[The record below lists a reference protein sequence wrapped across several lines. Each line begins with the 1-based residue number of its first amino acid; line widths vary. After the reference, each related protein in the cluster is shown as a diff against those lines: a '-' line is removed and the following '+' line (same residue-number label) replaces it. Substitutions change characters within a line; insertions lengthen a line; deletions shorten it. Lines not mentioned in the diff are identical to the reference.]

1 MSTQPGTSSAAAPD
15 DEAPTSPDEASD
27 GHPERPPA
35 SEQAVAERPVWE
47 TLRPGVIGEAITWGA
62 TWAAR
67 WLLIALGLVLAGLVV
82 RETWSVLLPLLL
94 ALVIGSVLQA
104 PARSLERRLHLPR
117 TVAAA
122 FTIVVAVAV
131 LGGTVSLLAPTASEE
146 VVELSLSASSGLGR
160 LEDFVRSSGIGVT
173 DAQIESAVTSVQNR
187 LQSSAATI
195 ASGVLVGLSVV
206 LNAIINVVITLVLV
220 FFILKDGHRF
230 LPWLDHWSG
239 QAAGRHLTEVSIRA
253 WTTLG
258 TFVRT
263 QALVGLIDAV
273 FIGAGLLVI
282 GVPLALPLAALTFLA
297 AFAPIVGA
305 VTVGALAV
313 LVALAANGWFAALL
327 VLAIVLLVQQLEGN
341 VLLPWLQGRS
351 LDLHAGVV
359 LLSIVLGST
368 LFGVIGA
375 FLAVPAAAVGCRGRQ
390 IPQRAGPGARGAG
403 RGGERVAALVV
414 TPWSDLCCRRWRQA
428 RAPAWKSAE

>member
-1 MSTQPGTSSAAAPD
+1 MSTQSGTSSAVPSD
-15 DEAPTSPDEASD
+15 DEAPTSLADTAGD
-27 GHPERPPA
+27 RTERPPA
-35 SEQAVAERPVWE
+35 SEQAAAERPVFA
-47 TLRPGVIGEAITWGA
+47 TLRPGVIGQAVTWGA

-67 WLLIALGLVLAGLVV
+67 WVLIALGLVLLGLVV
-82 RETWSVLLPLLL
+82 QETWSVLLPLLL
-94 ALVIGSVLQA
+94 ALIIASVLQT
-104 PARSLERRLHLPR
+104 PARLLERRLHLPR

-122 FTIVVAVAV
+122 STIVVAVAL
-131 LGGTVSLLAPTASEE
+131 LGGTVSLLAPTASDQ

-160 LEDFVRSSGIGVT
+160 LEEFVRSSGVGVT
-173 DAQIESAVTSVQNR
+173 DAQMESAVSSVQDR

-206 LNAIINVVITLVLV
+206 LNAVINVVITLVLV

-239 QAAGRHLTEVSIRA
+239 PAAGRHLTEVSIRA

-273 FIGAGLLVI
+273 FIGAGLLLL
-282 GVPLALPLAALTFLA
+282 GVPLALPLAVLTFLA

-313 LVALAANGWFAALL
+313 LVALAANGWVTAVL
-327 VLAIVLLVQQLEGN
+327 VLVIVLLVQQLEGN

-375 FLAVPAAAVGCRGRQ
+375 FLAVPSAAVGVVV
-390 IPQRAGPGARGAG
+390 ARYLN
-403 RGGERVAALVV
+403 E
-414 TPWSDLCCRRWRQA
+414 QA
-428 RAPAWKSAE
+428 RASDEPERAPSDQPHRPDR